1 MGCSVDNYIF
11 FIFLETFAKKCLYE
25 MVLFKKVFLIQIFKY
40 QYLSKVNL
48 LQILTNDCFC
58 FVMLFCDAEP
68 VDYMLNT
75 DGCVYVVGAGS

>member
-1 MGCSVDNYIF
+1 M
-11 FIFLETFAKKCLYE
+11 
-25 MVLFKKVFLIQIFKY
+25 
-40 QYLSKVNL
+40 NL